1 MLSDRCGKEEMDLPE
16 NYLDELVANA
26 LKEDIGSGDL
36 TTLLTVPEDCRA
48 AGIFVAKEDFVL
60 AGLEVARRAFLQ
72 LDPCAAWSARAKD
85 GDSVRRGDEFAEVR
99 AEARAIL
106 SAERVALNFLQ
117 RLSAIATLTRR
128 FVERARGG
136 KAVIVD
142 TRKTTPGLRLLEKYA
157 VRVGGGSN
165 HRFGLYDGILIKDN
179 HLALGGELKTLVARA
194 KAGAPLLT
202 KVEVE
207 IEGLSQLEDA
217 IEAGADIVL
226 LDNMS
231 PSQIREAAAKARGR
245 VKLEAS
251 GGVRLENVAEYAA
264 AGVDFISVGALTH
277 SAGSVDIS
285 LRTVRL

>member
-1 MLSDRCGKEEMDLPE
+1 MDLPE
-16 NYLDELVANA
+16 SHLDELVANA

-72 LDPCAAWSARAKD
+72 LDPRAAWSAQAKD
-85 GDSVRRGDEFAEVR
+85 GDGVRRGDEFAEVR

-179 HLALGGELKTLVARA
+179 HLALGGDLKTLVARA

-207 IEGLSQLEDA
+207 IEDLSQLEAA

-231 PSQIREAAAKARGR
+231 PGQIREAAAKARGR
-245 VKLEAS
+245 AKLEAS
-251 GGVRLENVAEYAA
+251 GGVRLENVAEYSA